1 MPNQAMFPNLTIHF
15 KDVEKVG
22 SLVQASCHVD
32 YVDNSF
38 RGNLSLATEQGKVR
52 SYDSF
57 ELGSSSSSSTLFI
70 QGQLETRD
78 NIIDRCSVDKF
89 PYYNTLRMLAN
100 SYFASQEECAPF

>member
-38 RGNLSLATEQGKVR
+38 RGNLILDMEQGKVQ
-52 SYDSF
+52 SCDCF
-57 ELGSSSSSSTLFI
+57 EFGNSSGATLFI
-70 QGQLETRD
+70 QGVQDIRD
-78 NIIDRCSVDKF
+78 STIDRCSVDRF

-100 SYFASQEECAPF
+100 SYFASQEELCPF